1 MTIAARSL
9 SLVVLLPMLCA
20 SCASTGDD
28 PAAPRE
34 ERTYRTGSNIPV
46 KDYGAA
52 NIEVATPDAI
62 NPVNRP
68 MQGVSGKK
76 PGG

>member
-9 SLVVLLPMLCA
+9 SLVVLLSMLCA

-28 PAAPRE
+28 PAAHRE

-46 KDYGAA
+46 NDYGAA
-52 NIEVATPDAI
+52 NSEVATPDAI
-62 NPVNRP
+62 NPAIVARSR
-68 MQGVSGKK
+68 GVWLR
-76 PGG
+76 